1 MLALLVLFYKEGGG
15 EFFATEPPSEG
26 HTAYKCKKG
35 GLEPPAK
42 LWCLRQQHST
52 SYMKFSAQVVHF
64 YKILKLYIFYYKFKA
79 IDYYFFNL
87 QLGKAIHKHRQ
98 TNRGV
103 GCPPIIFNMIS
114 HVKIL
119 LNFTPY
125 LNESMVLPPP
135 QYFGSCTLLYYM
147 WYLYTFIL
155 HILLHIEISNSIKRC
170 YLQKKCFLPQ
180 FPGLS
185 CHFYVRN
192 LANFSF
198 FIDYC
203 VFSCYCQYQ

>member
-1 MLALLVLFYKEGGG
+1 MLEASLCNGRTAINRDSIYAYQVNSQIICWLSWCFFYKEGGG

-26 HTAYKCKKG
+26 HTAYKCKKGG

-87 QLGKAIHKHRQ
+87 LQLGKAIHKHRQ
-98 TNRGV
+98 TNRGG

-135 QYFGSCTLLYYM
+135 
-147 WYLYTFIL
+147 
-155 HILLHIEISNSIKRC
+155 
-170 YLQKKCFLPQ
+170 P
-180 FPGLS
+180 
-185 CHFYVRN
+185 
-192 LANFSF
+192 
-198 FIDYC
+198 
-203 VFSCYCQYQ
+203 